1 MTCKLRTISYTY
13 TVSMQKVLKKS
24 GYTAEIERIQQIKKQ
39 GCGYEVKT
47 NCPYQ
52 KAVEICKKNNIPLE
66 TKAGGNI

>member
-1 MTCKLRTISYTY
+1 
-13 TVSMQKVLKKS
+13 MQKVLKKS